1 MVSVNNRLCI
11 LKRYGASRPVKAHRK
26 KYPVDGATG
35 VRYPRRSVDGILLAR
50 KDESLPAS
58 SSRSHQPM
66 LTEPEILIRILC
78 EPSQSR
84 SPESRALRFAACSH
98 RPLR

>member
-1 MVSVNNRLCI
+1 MVSGRNKWWIESRHVVNAGGQEN
-11 LKRYGASRPVKAHRK
+11 
-26 KYPVDGATG
+26 PVDGATG
-35 VRYPRRSVDGILLAR
+35 VRYTRRSVGGILFAR